1 MRNVNC
7 RRGKIWDGLVGAVA
21 IGIAFTLLTTI
32 FGIAVLQVC
41 GSKQS
46 ADSIAVAAM
55 LSQQEAPPLTRGQLQ
70 ASDANGHFAVDLY
83 RQLAKQESGKNIILS
98 PYSISV
104 MLTMVA
110 EGAVDQTLD
119 QMIDAMHIPNGG
131 LADIHFGQRGLR
143 DSLIPVVPPALAARV
158 AVLRAKLKETNEQ
171 TTSLHQAKQF
181 KQTYESMQAAE
192 KLAEEINSIVDRIS
206 ACELQI
212 ASAMWVEQSY
222 PIAPQ
227 FLSVIEPIYGTT
239 IFPVE
244 FKTQPEL
251 ARLEINSWVAQQTS
265 NRIENLLHSDSFTN
279 LTRLLITNAVYFKG
293 AWAEPFRTERTEIKP
308 FRLSEEGSIDVPLMH
323 QWNFAAA
330 SYAAFTATGELF
342 PSPRE
347 VNAELNDDDPVLYPD
362 DKGHTMLALDYQGK
376 RFQMIV
382 LLPQSIKGLPDL
394 EASLSYEVVQ
404 RWIGLL
410 ERRAVNVWI
419 PKFKLETNY
428 QLESVLRSL
437 GITQAFDREAQFDKL
452 TTSERFRDR
461 LRISGIVHRTSVDVN
476 EVGTEAAAA
485 TIVEF
490 DSVGEFLPP
499 TRPFTPIFKADRP
512 FMFLIRDRHTASIL
526 FWGRYITPSVAAVS
540 NTF

>member
-1 MRNVNC
+1 MCNVNY
-7 RRGKIWDGLVGAVA
+7 RRGQISNGLVAAVA
-21 IGIAFTLLTTI
+21 IGIALAAI
-32 FGIAVLQVC
+32 FGLAVLQVRD
-41 GSKQS
+41 SKQS
-46 ADSIAVAAM
+46 ADNIAVVAM
-55 LSQQEAPPLTRGQLQ
+55 LSQLEAPPLTPDQLQ
-70 ASDANGHFAVDLY
+70 ASDANGRFAVDLY
-83 RQLAKQESGKNIILS
+83 RQLAEQESGKNMFLS

-119 QMIDAMHIPNGG
+119 QMIDALHIPNDR
-131 LADIHFGQRGLR
+131 LAHIHSGQRGLR

-158 AVLRAKLKETNEQ
+158 AVLRTKLKETNER
-171 TTSLHQAKQF
+171 TTTLHKAKQF
-181 KQTYESMQAAE
+181 KETYESMQAAK

-212 ASAMWVEQSY
+212 ANAMWVEQSY
-222 PIAPQ
+222 PIDPQ
-227 FLSVIEPIYGTT
+227 FLSVIEPIYGTAV
-239 IFPVE
+239 FPAD

-251 ARLEINSWVAQQTS
+251 ARRKINNWVARQTS
-265 NRIENLLHSDSFTN
+265 NRIENLLHPDSFTD
-279 LTRLLITNAVYFKG
+279 LTRLLITNTVYFKG
-293 AWAEPFRTERTEIKP
+293 AWAEPFRAERTEMKP
-308 FRLSEEGSIDVPLMH
+308 FRLSEEGSIDVPMMH

-362 DKGHTMLALDYQGK
+362 DKGHTMLALDYQGQ
-376 RFQMIV
+376 RLQMIV
-382 LLPQSIKGLPDL
+382 LLPQSVMGLPDL
-394 EASLSYEVVQ
+394 EASLSYEALQ

-410 ERRAVNVWI
+410 ERRAVNVSI

-428 QLESVLRSL
+428 QLEGVLRSL
-437 GITQAFDREAQFDKL
+437 DITQAFEKKAQFDKL
-452 TTSERFRDR
+452 TTSEQFLDR
-461 LRISGIVHRTSVDVN
+461 LRISAIVHQTSVDVN
-476 EVGTEAAAA
+476 EIGTEAAAA

-526 FWGRYITPSVAAVS
+526 FWGRYATPSVATDS